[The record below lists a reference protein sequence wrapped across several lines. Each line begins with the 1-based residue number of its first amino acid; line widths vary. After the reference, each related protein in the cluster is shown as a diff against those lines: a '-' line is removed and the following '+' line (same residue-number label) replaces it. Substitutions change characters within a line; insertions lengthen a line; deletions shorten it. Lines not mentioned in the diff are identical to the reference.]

1 VNSVVNP
8 FRLKLSE
15 SLASPWLFTLS
26 LEGCVIFSLFFFLRS
41 ATLSM
46 KANIDSTADG
56 GEINE

>member
-1 VNSVVNP
+1 VNSVANP

-15 SLASPWLFTLS
+15 PLASPCLFTLS

-41 ATLSM
+41 AKLSM

-56 GEINE
+56 EK